1 MIAKYNRWSF
11 VFGVPGVFLQITG
24 YFMAGLGQG
33 ATASLGA
40 VFMVFGVFA
49 LMIGLA
55 YYAKAKG
62 QSWAWCAAAFLS
74 ILGLLLLL
82 ILEDK
87 TKSTS
92 GDGEHHAKA

>member
-11 VFGVPGVFLQITG
+11 VFGVPGIVMQIAG

-40 VFMVFGVFA
+40 FFMVFGIFA

-62 QSWAWCAAAFLS
+62 QSWAWCVAAFLS
-74 ILGLLLLL
+74 VLGLLLLL
-82 ILEDK
+82 LLEDK
-87 TKSTS
+87 S
-92 GDGEHHAKA
+92 GSRRAVGEEHEKA

>member
-1 MIAKYNRWSF
+1 MIARYNHLSF
-11 VFGVPGVFLQITG
+11 VFGVPGIAMQIAG
-24 YFMAGLGQG
+24 HFMAGLGQG

-40 VFMVFGVFA
+40 LFMVLGLFA

-62 QSWAWCAAAFLS
+62 QSWAWCVAAFLS

-82 ILEDK
+82 LLQDRSG
-87 TKSTS
+87 STS
-92 GDGEHHAKA
+92 GAGEEHEKA